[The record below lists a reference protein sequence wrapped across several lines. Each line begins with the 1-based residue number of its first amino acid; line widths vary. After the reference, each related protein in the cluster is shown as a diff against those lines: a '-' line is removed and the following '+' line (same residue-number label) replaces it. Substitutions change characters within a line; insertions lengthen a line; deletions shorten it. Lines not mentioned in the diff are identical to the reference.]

1 MRALDIHIHIH
12 TTKKRGGQKM
22 YFTAE
27 DKKKLKQPVEG
38 EEAAAILE
46 LMPEFMK
53 TLESVPKDE
62 AIQQTMF
69 YFFQA
74 GKLSARK

>member
-1 MRALDIHIHIH
+1 
-12 TTKKRGGQKM
+12 M

-27 DKKKLKQPVEG
+27 DKEKLKRPIES

-46 LMPEFMK
+46 IMPDFRR
-53 TLESVPKDE
+53 TLEGVPKEE

-74 GKLSARK
+74 GKLYAQK